1 MYPTTLTLFA
11 VKAAIKSTIL
21 ISVLTVSACGSDDK
35 TTQAQPIDTSQPSL
49 ENVAP
54 VANAGINQTVME
66 QSQVTLNGANSS
78 DSDGTLTRFLWI
90 QTQGT
95 SVDLSDASAT
105 SPTFNSPNISED
117 ESLIFELTV
126 TDNQDV
132 THTDWVSIHVTHFSA
147 SLNDTGLTLGG
158 NYPSG
163 NNISCIGETV
173 EQQDCF
179 QGRDASHLDNSDGHA
194 GFSFTKLNSNGDSLI
209 ATASSW
215 QCVKDNVSGLI
226 WEVKTTDGGLHDQN
240 TSYRWGGVGAQQW
253 GTQFYEDWNSL
264 LDGSN
269 QEQLCGFND
278 WRVPTISELEGLVS
292 FDRTA
297 PTIDTDYFPN
307 TVLAGYLSINAN
319 SSDES
324 VAWYVHF
331 NGGWT
336 HSNALRDNSD
346 ASRLKYVRL
355 VRDGF

>member
-1 MYPTTLTLFA
+1 MHPTTLTSLTL
-11 VKAAIKSTIL
+11 KTAIRSTVL
-21 ISVLTVSACGSDDK
+21 LSVLTISACGSDDK
-35 TTQAQPIDTSQPSL
+35 ITQTQPTDNSPPAL

-78 DSDGTLTRFLWI
+78 DSDGTLAHFLWL

-95 SVDLSDASAT
+95 PVDLSDVSVT
-105 SPTFNSPNISED
+105 SPTFNAPNISED
-117 ESLIFELTV
+117 ETLIFELTV
-126 TDNQDV
+126 TDNNGA
-132 THTDWVSIHVTHFSA
+132 THANVVSIHVTHFLA
-147 SLNDTGLTLGG
+147 NLNDTGLTLGG

-163 NNISCIGETV
+163 NNMTCMGETA

-179 QGRDASHLDNSDGHA
+179 QGRDASNLDNSDGHA
-194 GFSFTKLNSNGDSLI
+194 GFSFTKLDNSGNTLD
-209 ATASSW
+209 AAASSW

-226 WEVKTTDGGLHDQN
+226 WEVKTTDGGLHDHN

-264 LDGSN
+264 LNGSN

-278 WRVPTISELEGLVS
+278 WRVPTITELEGLVS

-346 ASRLKYVRL
+346 PSRLKYVRL
-355 VRDGF
+355 VRDGI